1 MADSEV
7 LKSDSPPAI
16 DGDIGQAIDVVDNHL
31 WEQTFD
37 AVSDPISIVD
47 ENYRVVAANSAYT
60 RMFGLPPGAISPHQ
74 CFTDDGANGPC
85 EGCPL
90 EATVRTR
97 APHMFRQE
105 RLVNAADGNTP
116 RWERRV
122 YHRWTY
128 PILNE
133 DGSVHRVVEILRDVT
148 EQERLRELTTEA
160 EALRRADKLKTELL
174 GSVSHELRSPLTTI
188 KGYAET
194 LARHERRLS
203 RDERQEF
210 LSAISQASDRLGDV
224 IERLLLLSR
233 LESGDDSAE
242 QAPVDIGRVAQEA
255 ALGLRDEDRIRVSV
269 VISGA
274 PDVGCEQAPPLVL
287 LALGD
292 PRRLREALD
301 ALIDNALKYTQDDGR
316 IDIEVRAT
324 RVPDSVPPDMSSP
337 AEEDV
342 RLSSSPHIRGIEQAK
357 RYIEVI
363 VRDDGQG
370 IPAESQPYIFDAFHR
385 VETGLTRTVEGLGL
399 GLAIC
404 KHIVTRSHGRLW
416 VESAPGSGSAF
427 HMLLPAY
434 ESDGAYEPDQLDDRG
449 K

>member
-1 MADSEV
+1 MADREV
-7 LKSDSPPAI
+7 LKPDSPPAL
-16 DGDIGQAIDVVDNHL
+16 DGDFEQAMQAIDVADHTL

-47 ENYRVVAANSAYT
+47 KNYRVVAANAAYR
-60 RMFGLPPGAISPHQ
+60 RMFGLPPGAMSPHQ
-74 CFTDDGANGPC
+74 CFADDGANGPC

-90 EATVRTR
+90 EATVRSR

-105 RLVNAADGNTP
+105 RLAPLVDGNAP

-122 YHRWTY
+122 FHRWTY
-128 PILNE
+128 PILSE
-133 DGSVHRVVEILRDVT
+133 DGSVYRVVEILRDVT

-160 EALRRADKLKTELL
+160 EALRRADQLKTELL

-203 RDERQEF
+203 REERQEF

-233 LESGDDSAE
+233 LESGDDVAE
-242 QAPVDIGRVAQEA
+242 RAPVDMGRLAQEA
-255 ALGLRDEDRIRVSV
+255 ALGLRDEERDRVTVAITAS
-269 VISGA
+269 
-274 PDVGCEQAPPLVL
+274 PDTGCELEPPLAV
-287 LALGD
+287 GD

-301 ALIDNALKYTQDDGR
+301 ALIDNALKYTQDDER
-316 IDIEVRAT
+316 VDIEVRT
-324 RVPDSVPPDMSSP
+324 TYVPASDPSDTTILVEDGRPSHPPSP
-337 AEEDV
+337 PGAEGA
-342 RLSSSPHIRGIEQAK
+342 R

-363 VRDDGQG
+363 VRDEGQG
-370 IPAESQPYIFDAFHR
+370 IPHESQPYIFDAFHR
-385 VETGLTRTVEGLGL
+385 VETGLTRAVEGLGL

-404 KHIVTRSHGRLW
+404 KRIVTQSRGRLW
-416 VESAPGSGSAF
+416 VDSAPGSGSAF
-427 HMLLPAY
+427 HILLPAY
-434 ESDGAYEPDQLDDRG
+434 ESNEALESDQLG
-449 K
+449 GHEK

>member
-7 LKSDSPPAI
+7 LKPGSPPAMPAI
-16 DGDIGQAIDVVDNHL
+16 DGDIGQLRDVEGHHL

-47 ENYRVVAANSAYT
+47 ENYRVIAANAAYR
-60 RMFGLPPGAISPHQ
+60 RMFGLLPGAMSPHQ
-74 CFTDDGANGPC
+74 CFSDHGGGGPC

-90 EATVRTR
+90 DATIRSGV
-97 APHMFRQE
+97 PHMFRQE
-105 RLVNAADGNTP
+105 RLAKAADGNSP

-133 DGSVHRVVEILRDVT
+133 DDSVHRVVEILRDVT

-203 RDERQEF
+203 REERQEF

-233 LESGDDSAE
+233 LESGDDSPE
-242 QAPVDIGRVAQEA
+242 PTPVDMGRVAQEA
-255 ALGLRDEDRIRVSV
+255 ALGLREEEQSRISV
-269 VISGA
+269 TITGS
-274 PDVGCEQAPPLVL
+274 PDTGRELLPP

-292 PRRLREALD
+292 PRLLREALD

-316 IDIEVRAT
+316 IDIEVRT
-324 RVPDSVPPDMSSP
+324 TYVPASGIPGMGSLGEEEVRPSSP
-337 AEEDV
+337 P
-342 RLSSSPHIRGIEQAK
+342 RLPSAGQTK
-357 RYIEVI
+357 RCIEVI

-370 IPAESQPYIFDAFHR
+370 IPHESQPYIFDAFHR
-385 VETGLTRTVEGLGL
+385 VETGLTRAVEGLGL

-404 KHIVTRSHGRLW
+404 KRIITQSHGRLW
-416 VESAPGSGSAF
+416 VESALGAGSAF
-427 HMLLPAY
+427 HILLPAY
-434 ESDGAYEPDQLDDRG
+434 ESEEPYEPDELG
-449 K
+449 SSGT

>member
-1 MADSEV
+1 MADGEI
-7 LKSDSPPAI
+7 LQQGPPAI
-16 DGDIGQAIDVVDNHL
+16 EGDIAQAVDVADYNL

-47 ENYRVVAANSAYT
+47 ENYHVVAANAAYK
-60 RMFGLPPGAISPHQ
+60 RMFGLPDGALAPHQ
-74 CFTDDGANGPC
+74 CFADDGGNGPC

-90 EATVRTR
+90 EATVRSHS
-97 APHMFRQE
+97 PHMFRQE
-105 RLVNAADGNTP
+105 RLVKAVEGNNP

-122 YHRWTY
+122 FHRWTY
-128 PILNE
+128 PILSEN
-133 DGSVHRVVEILRDVT
+133 GSVHRVVEILRDVT

-160 EALRRADKLKTELL
+160 EALRRADQLKTELL
-174 GSVSHELRSPLTTI
+174 GSVSHELRSPLATI

-194 LARHERRLS
+194 LARHERRLT
-203 RDERQEF
+203 REERQEF

-233 LESGDDSAE
+233 LESGDDIVERTA
-242 QAPVDIGRVAQEA
+242 VDMARLAQEA
-255 ALGLRDEDRIRVSV
+255 ALGVREDERRRIA
-269 VISGA
+269 VIIAGSSDIGLE
-274 PDVGCEQAPPLVL
+274 PSSL

-316 IDIEVRAT
+316 VEIIVREAHI
-324 RVPDSVPPDMSSP
+324 SASHPPDADAL
-337 AEEDV
+337 AEEEAS
-342 RLSSSPHIRGIEQAK
+342 LSEGPRRVQ

-370 IPAESQPYIFDAFHR
+370 IPQESQPYIFDAFHR
-385 VETGLTRTVEGLGL
+385 VEMGLTRAVEGLGL

-404 KHIVTRSHGRLW
+404 KRIVTLSHGRLW
-416 VESAPGSGSAF
+416 VESAPGDGSSF

-434 ESDGAYEPDQLDDRG
+434 EPGDRG
-449 K
+449 D